1 MPEICFFEH
10 KCNEILQKVLTPL
23 YLKRVFYGKIRCME
37 SFDLKRF
44 AHIGDAVYELFV
56 RENVVFKVKSQNLM
70 HKITTSF
77 VCAPFQAKMAEI
89 IYENFLN
96 DDEREIFRRARNLNL
111 TISKKNNPSIHRHAT
126 AFEVVIGFLYLN
138 NRPRLEE
145 LFEVIKENIET
156 K

>member
-1 MPEICFFEH
+1 
-10 KCNEILQKVLTPL
+10 
-23 YLKRVFYGKIRCME
+23 ME

-56 RENVVFKVKSQNLM
+56 RENVVFKVKSQNIM

-111 TISKKNNPSIHRHAT
+111 TISKKNNPSIHRYAT
-126 AFEVVIGFLYLN
+126 AFEVIIGFLYLN

-145 LFEVIKENIET
+145 LFEVIKE
-156 K
+156 KMV